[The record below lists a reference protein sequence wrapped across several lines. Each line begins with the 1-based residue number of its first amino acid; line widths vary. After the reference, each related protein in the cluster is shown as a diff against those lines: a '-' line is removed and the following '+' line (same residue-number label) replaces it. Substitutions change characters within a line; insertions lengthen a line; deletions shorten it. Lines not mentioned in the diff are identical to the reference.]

1 MKVPPPTVLLPFL
14 GGLLLTYLVHP
25 GGEPSTLRGAA
36 WVLLQLGLIAVPFA
50 AGLNLLSKER
60 RKDAPLSLSA
70 WAGAALMFLFLGL
83 A

>member
-14 GGLLLTYLVHP
+14 GGLLVTFLVHP
-25 GGEPSTLRGAA
+25 GGEPSSLRGAL
-36 WVLLQLGLIAVPFA
+36 WVLLQLGLIAIPFT

-60 RKDAPLSLSA
+60 RRDAPLTLSA
-70 WAGAALMFLFLGL
+70 WAGAVLMFLVL